1 MNWILEEPA
10 APIRVTAQIRHR
22 HQAAPPQSARLDD
35 GAAEVVFDTPQLA
48 ITPGQAVVFYDG
60 DVVVGGGWID

>member
-1 MNWILEEPA
+1 M
-10 APIRVTAQIRHR
+10 TAQIRHR
-22 HQAAPPQSARLDD
+22 HQPAAGTVDALDD
-35 GAAEVVFDTPQLA
+35 DRASMEFDAPVMA